1 MRIPCVA
8 TLPLL
13 VAVNGVFVVP
23 LAITVVQDVKAG
35 ALEVSQILHPPPP
48 TRHISQV
55 ETVFNGPLL
64 ETGRGQTVVIFRE
77 APLTWDQFMFLQA
90 NVVQL
95 VKQQPNVLTLHGLLP
110 QIVG

>member
-13 VAVNGVFVVP
+13 VAVNGDIVVP
-23 LAITVVQDVKAG
+23 RAVTVVQDVKADL
-35 ALEVSQILHPPPP
+35 ALDQILQPL
-48 TRHISQV
+48 RNLLQV
-55 ETVFNGPLL
+55 AVFNGQLL
-64 ETGRGQTVVIFRE
+64 ETGRGQTIAIFQE
-77 APLTWDQFMFLQA
+77 VPMTWDQPKFLQA

-95 VKQQPNVLTLHGLLP
+95 VKQQLDVLTLHGPLH

>member
-23 LAITVVQDVKAG
+23 LAITVVQDVKAV

-48 TRHISQV
+48 TLHV

-77 APLTWDQFMFLQA
+77 VPLTWDQLKFLQA

-95 VKQQPNVLTLHGLLP
+95 VKQQLNVLTSHGLLP